1 MRLIDGLADSNKKNI
16 LVADFTKLLDT
27 QVASMK
33 GVSGIALKAGY
44 SAVKGISP
52 TYCSKAIEWLLPEC
66 FNALDPIWAEGIET
80 GEPVGYL
87 IQNSDRV
94 AEILLSV
101 TDGRIEKSKNTTVRA
116 VYGKLR
122 NSAKKHVQDAVPGV
136 AKIVDSYTKS

>member
-1 MRLIDGLADSNKKNI
+1 MRLIDGLADSNKREV
-16 LVADFTKLLDT
+16 LVADLTKLLDT
-27 QVASMK
+27 QVASM
-33 GVSGIALKAGY
+33 GGISGLALKAGY

-52 TYCSKAIEWLLPEC
+52 TYCSKAIEWLLPDC
-66 FNALDPIWAEGIET
+66 FKALDPIWAEGIQE
-80 GEPVGYL
+80 GDAVEYL
-87 IQNSDRV
+87 IQNSDPV

-101 TDGRIEKSKNTTVRA
+101 TDARIEKSKNTTVRA